1 MNRIKN
7 YVNGAWV
14 ESSTERFLDIENPGT
29 GELLAQ
35 VPMTTREEVN
45 SAVTSA
51 KSAFEKWKE
60 VPPTERVRYIF
71 KLKNLLEENLDEI
84 AILTTKEHGKT
95 LDEARGDTTRL
106 LENVDASLGI
116 PSLMQGNIQWRITPD
131 IDEYFI
137 REPLGVF
144 AGISPFN
151 FPGMIPF
158 WYLPY
163 AVALGNTFIVKPSEQ
178 TPLTMTMIFE
188 LINEAGFPKGTVN
201 LVHGDKETVD
211 ALLEHPD
218 IAGVC
223 SVTSTPTAEYIFEKC
238 GKYKKRPLCQA
249 GAKNYLVVMPDA
261 VLYKAVPNIINSFFG
276 NTGQRCLAG
285 GNLVAVDNV
294 HTALVEEVQKEVAK
308 IKVGYGLDPETTM
321 GPVISK
327 RAKERIE
334 GHIER
339 GIGEGAKLLID
350 GRTTTVKEY
359 PNGHYLGPSVF
370 DEANPGMAICQQEIF
385 GPVMPI
391 LRVKSLDEA
400 ISIINERTDYGNT
413 TSIFTSSGGLAQ
425 QFQREVNCGMVGIN
439 IGVVAPV
446 AWFPFGGKRKSFF
459 GILHGQLPDVID
471 YFTDKKVIIE
481 RWW

>member
-71 KLKNLLEENLDEI
+71 KLKNLLEENLEEI

-95 LDEARGDTTRL
+95 LNEARGDTTRL

-391 LRVKSLDEA
+391 LRVKNLDEA
-400 ISIINERTDYGNT
+400 IGMINERTDYGNT
-413 TSIFTSSGGLAQ
+413 TSIFTSSGSMAH